1 MSFTDTIKKSVLE
14 GFTANDLTTTSIAVT
29 LGMAVLLGLYIYG
42 IYRVTTKNSF
52 YNRSFNKALAI
63 LPLIVAGILLAM
75 QSNLIISLGMV
86 GALSIVR
93 FRNAVKDS
101 MDLVY
106 LFWSISVGIITG
118 AGLYELSVISSLAI
132 TLLVILLDM
141 MPALKAPYLLVVS
154 MSEEGSDEKLSECV
168 KKYAP
173 RFKIKSHNIT
183 PTGTE
188 IIFEIYASK
197 GEGLM
202 KDVAALAGVNSVNL
216 LSHDGE
222 IRL

>member
-1 MSFTDTIKKSVLE
+1 MSFTDTIKKSALE

-42 IYRVTTKNSF
+42 IYRVTTKKSF

-63 LPLIVAGILLAM
+63 LPLIAAGILLAM

-106 LFWSISVGIITG
+106 LF
-118 AGLYELSVISSLAI
+118 
-132 TLLVILLDM
+132 
-141 MPALKAPYLLVVS
+141 
-154 MSEEGSDEKLSECV
+154 
-168 KKYAP
+168 
-173 RFKIKSHNIT
+173 
-183 PTGTE
+183 
-188 IIFEIYASK
+188 
-197 GEGLM
+197 
-202 KDVAALAGVNSVNL
+202 
-216 LSHDGE
+216 
-222 IRL
+222 